1 MLASHRRGMDVY
13 DMTNDRQGSDTPEQ
27 LRAEIVRLQKENE
40 KLRASNRRWMRIAGT
55 DDLTGLPNKIYFTT
69 ALLPQVV
76 SQANASGQS
85 FVCVIV
91 APDNL
96 GDINQRFGREG
107 GDQVVEGLAAFL
119 RENMEKDEKIVHFDG
134 SNFVIIIP
142 DGTDDARKRRTRQI
156 RARVVS
162 RHFECG
168 GAAVT
173 LTLSMGTVIREP
185 NAPGE
190 EVKTEDVADDII
202 RRLSSALDR
211 AKKQGGDQVVDDDGG
226 GS

>member
-1 MLASHRRGMDVY
+1 MDTLT
-13 DMTNDRQGSDTPEQ
+13 MANDRQGSDTSEQ
-27 LRAEIVRLQKENE
+27 LRVEIVRLQKENE

-85 FVCVIV
+85 FVCVMV
-91 APDNL
+91 APDKL

-119 RENMEKDEKIVHFDG
+119 RENIETDEKIVHFDG

-142 DGTDDARKRRTRQI
+142 DATDDDRKRRTRQI

-168 GAAVT
+168 GEAVT
-173 LTLSMGTVIREP
+173 LTLSMGTVIRGP
-185 NAPGE
+185 NAPGTE
-190 EVKTEDVADDII
+190 GKTKDIADDII
-202 RRLSSALDR
+202 RRMGSALDS
-211 AKKQGGDQVVDDDGG
+211 AKKKGGDQVVDDDGSG
-226 GS
+226 A